1 MKTVLCSVLLL
12 LVLSNITSGQSSP
25 SNFNPNILVHSQGL
39 PNEFLLFVPDTA
51 TQILF
56 NPARA
61 NDYAGSFVYS
71 TYAADFKRNNYMVPL
86 YVNSYLLDGDIIYT
100 TPAVLNKN
108 ASLATI
114 NNLGNSAN
122 YSESFTSG
130 KNPTIAVATL
140 FTALNSKWLFLFSN
154 GLSKQN
160 GTKDITSEN
169 RHPDSYYKTY
179 QESTSS
185 NEEVEASEARTSF
198 RLSNIFSSGEGK
210 SSISLFASFNTS
222 LDNSNRNSL
231 SNTLRSSNSLPLY
244 HHSNNGN
251 QIYIVNEEN
260 STSEFGFEFSLA
272 NEKWD
277 YIARVSYQKSTE
289 NTKNSSY
296 SNQES
301 LDSTYY
307 GSSST
312 PISSSNRNNS
322 TNSTNYS
329 THSEPY
335 IFAFENYYQHKTSFF
350 SLDGNFFV
358 SASINYSSGDGKIGG
373 DSFYRY
379 EYYNNGV
386 LTSHNSR
393 SNSSEQK
400 FADKNWGFTFT
411 PGFVLKKNFTDLFL
425 FTGIK
430 IETGYHRYSSGKTES
445 ASVVYDTNYPFFVTT
460 SKTKETFVSVTLPV
474 YINYTPAEWIS
485 IWGGMNYSYGYNKS
499 VIASSTSST
508 SSTIP
513 SYPQTYSVNTN
524 NDNSS
529 FQSSKSTFLG
539 LQLKHPSGLRVQ
551 ISFDEDVASFRD
563 WNMSVGYHF

>member
-12 LVLSNITSGQSSP
+12 IVLSNITSGQLSP
-25 SNFNPNILVHSQGL
+25 TNFNPNILVHSQGL

-61 NDYAGSFVYS
+61 NDYSGSFVYS
-71 TYAADFKRNNYMVPL
+71 TYAADFKRAVFLPIY
-86 YVNSYLLDGDIIYT
+86 YIGDIRFSNLSYT
-100 TPAVLNKN
+100 PEYPP
-108 ASLATI
+108 S
-114 NNLGNSAN
+114 GNIED
-122 YSESFTSG
+122 YGSG
-130 KNPTIAVATL
+130 KNPTIAFATL

-185 NEEVEASEARTSF
+185 NEEMETNEARTSF

-210 SSISLFASFNTS
+210 SSIGLFASFNTS
-222 LDNSNRNSL
+222 LNNSNMNSL
-231 SNTLRSSNSLPLY
+231 NNSLRSSNSIPLY
-244 HHSNNGN
+244 NYSNNGS

-260 STSEFGFEFSLA
+260 STSEFGFELSLA
-272 NEKWD
+272 NEEWD
-277 YIARVSYQKSTE
+277 YIARVSYQKSTK

-301 LDSTYY
+301 IDSTYY

-312 PISSSNRNNS
+312 PTSSSIRNNT
-322 TNSTNYS
+322 TNSTNYI

-358 SASINYSSGDGKIGG
+358 SASINYSSGDGKTGG
-373 DSFYRY
+373 DSFHRY
-379 EYYNNGV
+379 EYYNNGT
-386 LTSHNSR
+386 LTSHNST

-425 FTGIK
+425 MTGIK
-430 IETGYHRYSSGKTES
+430 IETGYQRYSFGKTES
-445 ASVVYDTNYPFFVTT
+445 ASVVYYTNYPFFVTT
-460 SKTKETFVSVTLPV
+460 SKTKVTFVSLTLPI

-499 VIASSTSST
+499 EIAYIENSTLST
-508 SSTIP
+508 NPI
-513 SYPQTYSVNTN
+513 YPQTYSKNS
-524 NDNSS
+524 NDNNSS
-529 FQSSKSTFLG
+529 FQSLKSTFLG
-539 LQLKHPSGLRVQ
+539 LELKHPSGLRVQ

>member
-12 LVLSNITSGQSSP
+12 IVLSNITSGQLSP
-25 SNFNPNILVHSQGL
+25 TNFNPNILVHSQGL

-61 NDYAGSFVYS
+61 NDYSGSFVYS
-71 TYAADFKRNNYMVPL
+71 TYAADFKRAVFLPIY
-86 YVNSYLLDGDIIYT
+86 YIGDIRFSNLSYT
-100 TPAVLNKN
+100 PEYPP
-108 ASLATI
+108 S
-114 NNLGNSAN
+114 GNIED
-122 YSESFTSG
+122 YGSG
-130 KNPTIAVATL
+130 KNPTIAFATL

-185 NEEVEASEARTSF
+185 NEEMETNEARTSF

-210 SSISLFASFNTS
+210 SSIGLFASFNTS
-222 LDNSNRNSL
+222 LNNSNMNSL
-231 SNTLRSSNSLPLY
+231 NNSLRSSNSIPLY
-244 HHSNNGN
+244 NYSNNGS

-260 STSEFGFEFSLA
+260 STSEFGFELSLA
-272 NEKWD
+272 NEEWD
-277 YIARVSYQKSTE
+277 YIARVSYQKSTK

-301 LDSTYY
+301 IDSTYY

-312 PISSSNRNNS
+312 PTSSSIRNNT
-322 TNSTNYS
+322 TNSTNYI

-358 SASINYSSGDGKIGG
+358 SASINYSSGDGKTGG
-373 DSFYRY
+373 DSFHRY
-379 EYYNNGV
+379 EYYNNGT
-386 LTSHNSR
+386 LTSHNST

-425 FTGIK
+425 MTGIK
-430 IETGYHRYSSGKTES
+430 IETGYQRYSFGKTES
-445 ASVVYDTNYPFFVTT
+445 ASVVYYTNYPFFVTT
-460 SKTKETFVSVTLPV
+460 SKTKVTFVSLTLPI

-499 VIASSTSST
+499 EIAYIENSTLST
-508 SSTIP
+508 NPI
-513 SYPQTYSVNTN
+513 YPQTYSKNS
-524 NDNSS
+524 NDNNSS
-529 FQSSKSTFLG
+529 FQSLKSTFLG
-539 LQLKHPSGLRVQ
+539 LELRHPSGLRVQ
-551 ISFDEDVASFRD
+551 ISFDEDVAPFRD